1 MQGWS
6 RSRHANGRR
15 ATAAVTRYGCRRG
28 TSFEGYDVRRG
39 DLATAP
45 TRPHRRAPVGT
56 STKRG
61 EPHDRQRDATSPQ
74 TPGGGSRR
82 GGEKPRG
89 RNRTLEVDPREPKR
103 GGHVAQ
109 EWTPGAMSMEGR
121 TVRLPVSWP
130 GHADESH
137 ERRIRARFGS
147 PHGAPRLHDQGD
159 RPVLQS
165 GVKAMRV
172 RASHVFRDVVGR
184 GARETS
190 KASRAT
196 GNRQGGRGKVQRPAA
211 RAPRATVI
219 HRKVGGTPRPLKA
232 RSTAQ
237 ERHPKELGLNAD
249 RTAML

>member
-1 MQGWS
+1 M
-6 RSRHANGRR
+6 RARPRRRHANGRR
-15 ATAAVTRYGCRRG
+15 ATAAVTRNGCRRG
-28 TSFEGYDVRRG
+28 DPSRGTSCAARIS
-39 DLATAP
+39 
-45 TRPHRRAPVGT
+45 RPHRPALTGGAVGT

-82 GGEKPRG
+82 GGARPRG

-103 GGHVAQ
+103 GGHVAW
-109 EWTPGAMSMEGR
+109 EWTPGAMSMERR

-137 ERRIRARFGS
+137 ERRSF
-147 PHGAPRLHDQGD
+147 DQGD
-159 RPVLQS
+159 RPMLQS

-172 RASHVFRDVVGR
+172 RAGPVLRDEPGR

-196 GNRQGGRGKVQRPAA
+196 GNHQGGRGKVQRPAA
-211 RAPRATVI
+211 RVPRANVI
-219 HRKVGGTPRPLKA
+219 HRKMGDTPRPLQA
-232 RSTAQ
+232 RSTA
-237 ERHPKELGLNAD
+237 
-249 RTAML
+249 

>member
-1 MQGWS
+1 M
-6 RSRHANGRR
+6 
-15 ATAAVTRYGCRRG
+15 
-28 TSFEGYDVRRG
+28 
-39 DLATAP
+39 
-45 TRPHRRAPVGT
+45 
-56 STKRG
+56 
-61 EPHDRQRDATSPQ
+61 
-74 TPGGGSRR
+74 
-82 GGEKPRG
+82 
-89 RNRTLEVDPREPKR
+89 DPREPKR

-137 ERRIRARFGS
+137 ERRSF
-147 PHGAPRLHDQGD
+147 DQGD
-159 RPVLQS
+159 RPVLQN

-172 RASHVFRDVVGR
+172 RANHVFRDVGGR

-211 RAPRATVI
+211 RAPRATVN
-219 HRKVGGTPRPLKA
+219 HRKVAGTLRTLKA